1 MTRQTSTDCKLQV
14 VVRFDESNL
23 TAPNMAAKVRSVVI
37 AIVTRPGMDSETDSM
52 KLFTKVKIKF
62 STI

>member
-1 MTRQTSTDCKLQV
+1 MTTQTFSNCNLQAV
-14 VVRFDESNL
+14 ASSDESNL

-52 KLFTKVKIKF
+52 KLFTKVKAKF
-62 STI
+62 TLI